1 MKREE
6 GEVRGVVFSD
16 RFCNF
21 FAELLARHVGGGFTD
36 KVGNDAHGIAA
47 VGAGAAIAVGRLGSG
62 AIDDGNVVFSDDDA
76 VLAFLCRAFRD
87 EVLFDY
93 CHRNYG
99 AYWAFWTHGAYGAF
113 ATHPYTRRNIGAG
126 LASPAVSWP
135 RIRVPA
141 YRGRSPCTTFR

>member
-47 VGAGAAIAVGRLGSG
+47 VGAGATVAVGRLGSG

-76 VLAFLCRAFRD
+76 VLAFLRGILWD
-87 EVLFDY
+87 K
-93 CHRNYG
+93 
-99 AYWAFWTHGAYGAF
+99 
-113 ATHPYTRRNIGAG
+113 G
-126 LASPAVSWP
+126 LLDNFHCCSFLDTA
-135 RIRVPA
+135 R
-141 YRGRSPCTTFR
+141 